1 METGENR
8 IMKHNLLGALLAVLL
23 LATALSAQDR
33 YPKVSSGG
41 DTYNHAEVGAFFNYT
56 RLHNADD
63 TNFYGLGGRVGV
75 NVQRNVQLEAEGA
88 YDFSRDVSAN
98 SGGVTVATSG
108 LRIAHFMFGPKFQWG
123 ASGPVRVFVT
133 VKGGLENFSTD
144 RNFGSQV
151 VNIPTSDTFATFYP
165 GGGIELFT
173 GWLGVRFEAGDEMYF
188 DGGVNHNLRLTA
200 GPVIRF

>member
-1 METGENR
+1 
-8 IMKHNLLGALLAVLL
+8 MKHTLLGVLLAVLL
-23 LATALSAQDR
+23 LATALSAQGT
-33 YPKVSSGG
+33 YPKVSSDSGKY
-41 DTYNHAEVGAFFNYT
+41 DHAEVGAFFNYT

-75 NVQRNVQLEAEGA
+75 NVQHNVQLEAEGA
-88 YDFSRDVSAN
+88 YDFSRDVSATSN
-98 SGGVTVATSG
+98 GVTVATSG
-108 LRIAHFMFGPKFQWG
+108 LRIVHFMFGPKFQCCT
-123 ASGPVRVFVT
+123 SGPVRVFVT
-133 VKGGLENFSTD
+133 VKGGLEDFSLD

-151 VNIPTSDTFATFYP
+151 RSIPTSDTFATFYP

-173 GWLGVRFEAGDEMYF
+173 GWLGVRLEAGDEMYF